1 MHKTRIQR
9 TQQSDVE
16 LIKKQTI
23 LLLLYQ
29 LRIID
34 MYIILTKTCKI
45 HHYWCHHICTDVY
58 CHLFFCC
65 CMI

>member
-1 MHKTRIQR
+1 MVCKFNHLTRKFKLNLTEIMHKTRIQR

-45 HHYWCHHICTDVY
+45 HHY
-58 CHLFFCC
+58 
-65 CMI
+65 